1 MKHITLE
8 NELKKRIKKR
18 RIIIASVC
26 ALFFVIAMIFMIAY
40 DGSREIEEI
49 GGGIITYRSVTYNQ
63 NFAWGVLIGWLLFT
77 PLIVILIT
85 DLIFSKS
92 VTVTVGEDHITF
104 YRGLAHTTLYV
115 NGEYKDGLSYGYHME
130 APLSDGS
137 KVYVA
142 LGKWSAHLTFSNG
155 HPPIDI

>member
-8 NELKKRIKKR
+8 NELKNRIKKR

-26 ALFFVIAMIFMIAY
+26 ALFFLIAIIFMIAY
-40 DGSREIEEI
+40 DGSREIKEI
-49 GGGIITYRSVTYNQ
+49 GEGIISYRTVTYNHD
-63 NFAWGVLIGWLLFT
+63 FAWGILIGWLLFS
-77 PLIVILIT
+77 PLIVILIA
-85 DLIFSKS
+85 DLIFSKT
-92 VTVTVGEDHITF
+92 VTVKVGEDHITF
-104 YRGLAHTTLYV
+104 YRGLAHTSLYV
-115 NGEYKDGLSYGYHME
+115 NGEYKDGLSYGYHLE
-130 APLSDGS
+130 APLSDGT

>member
-8 NELKKRIKKR
+8 NELKKRIRKR

-26 ALFFVIAMIFMIAY
+26 AFFFVIALIFMVAY
-40 DGSREIEEI
+40 DQSREIEEI
-49 GGGIITYRSVTYNQ
+49 GGGIISYRTVTHNHD
-63 NFAWGVLIGWLLFT
+63 FAWGILIGWLLFS
-77 PLIVILIT
+77 PLIVILIA

-92 VTVTVGEDHITF
+92 VTVKVGEDHITF
-104 YRGLAHTTLYV
+104 YRGLAHTSLYV
-115 NGEYKDGLSYGYHME
+115 NGEYKDGLSYGYHLE
-130 APLSDGS
+130 APLSDGT

>member
-8 NELKKRIKKR
+8 NELKNRIKKR

-26 ALFFVIAMIFMIAY
+26 ALFFLIAIIFMIAY
-40 DGSREIEEI
+40 DGSREIKEI
-49 GGGIITYRSVTYNQ
+49 GEGIISYRTVTYNHD
-63 NFAWGVLIGWLLFT
+63 FAWGILIGWLLFS
-77 PLIVILIT
+77 PLIIILIA
-85 DLIFSKS
+85 DLIFSKT
-92 VTVTVGEDHITF
+92 VTVKVGEDHITF
-104 YRGLAHTTLYV
+104 YRGLAHTSLYV
-115 NGEYKDGLSYGYHME
+115 NGEYKDGLSYGYHLE
-130 APLSDGS
+130 APLSDGT

>member
-8 NELKKRIKKR
+8 NELKKRIRKR

-26 ALFFVIAMIFMIAY
+26 ALFFLIALIFMIAY
-40 DGSREIEEI
+40 NQSREIEEI
-49 GGGIITYRSVTYNQ
+49 GEGVISYRTVTYNHD
-63 NFAWGVLIGWLLFT
+63 FAWGILIGWLLFT

-92 VTVTVGEDHITF
+92 VTVKVGEDHITF
-104 YRGLAHTTLYV
+104 YRGLAHTSLYV
-115 NGEYKDGLSYGYHME
+115 NGEYKIGTSGGYHME